1 MKTFFE
7 KYNKALN
14 NFLFDNDPD
23 KSIKELKKLVKED
36 NSFNQIYYDLG
47 YIYSAKSDT
56 KKSVRYYKKYLKYNP
71 FAKDKEE
78 IKKIILS
85 SALH

>member
-14 NFLFDNDPD
+14 DFLFDNNPD
-23 KSIKELKKLVKED
+23 KSIKELKKLVRED
-36 NSFNQIYYDLG
+36 SGFNQIYYDLG
-47 YIYSAKSDT
+47 YIYSTKSNT

-78 IKKIILS
+78 VRKIILS
-85 SALH
+85 SLYT